1 LPSAIYKLLGSLTV
15 PTVVTLLLA
24 ALPGCGCGFDCNN
37 GNNNDNRP
45 ALLTLGISD
54 SLPEELKQVVIEVD
68 RITLVRNS
76 AENIVIDRFTIDQ
89 LDLTDEETFQVDL
102 LDYRGR
108 NQLRVITDLQLDA
121 ATYSSIV
128 IDILGSDINRS
139 YVQEADD
146 SRKPIVVGA
155 SGLSVP
161 GMTLASG
168 EQPFT
173 VEFGLAQALQW
184 RASSEDYLLSS
195 EGIRTEDNTVAASL
209 TGRVATDLFDRVS
222 PCDEKSDPE
231 SGNRVYIYQ
240 DRGLDVE
247 LLSDVFNNRSSATIP
262 DDAIA
267 PFAVAALLEES
278 STGTWQ
284 YVFGFLPPG
293 NYTMAFACATAGD
306 DAVEFD
312 ALAIPLPENQVYELT
327 LQQGQQAVCD
337 LSASA
342 DCRSL

>member
-1 LPSAIYKLLGSLTV
+1 MPSATHKLIGSLAVT
-15 PTVVTLLLA
+15 TLLTLLLA
-24 ALPGCGCGFDCNN
+24 TLPGCGCGFDCNN
-37 GNNNDNRP
+37 GNNNNRP

-68 RITLVRNS
+68 SITLVRNG
-76 AENIVIDRFTIDQ
+76 AENIVIDQFTIDE
-89 LDLTDEETFQVDL
+89 LNLIDADTFQVDL

-108 NQLRVITDLQLDA
+108 NQLRAITDLQLDA
-121 ATYSSIV
+121 TTYSRIEV
-128 IDILGSDINRS
+128 DILGSDVNRS

-146 SRKPIVVGA
+146 SLKPIVVGA

-168 EQPFT
+168 EQAFT

-184 RASSEDYLLSS
+184 RASSDDYLLSS
-195 EGIRTEDNTVAASL
+195 VGIRTEDNSVAASL
-209 TGRVATDLFDRVS
+209 SGRVATDLFDRVS

-240 DRGLDVE
+240 GRGLEVE
-247 LLSDVFNNRSSATIP
+247 QLSDVFNDRSSATIP
-262 DDAIA
+262 DQAVA
-267 PFAVAALLEES
+267 PFAVAALLEDS
-278 STGTWQ
+278 LTGTWR
-284 YVFGFLPPG
+284 YAFGFLPPG
-293 NYTMAFACATAGD
+293 NYTMAFSCATAGD
-306 DAVEFD
+306 DSVEFD
-312 ALAIPLPENQVYELT
+312 ALEIPLPENQVYELNLT
-327 LQQGQQAVCD
+327 EAQQAACD